1 MPIPNVQSFKADND
15 EGHFSAGEITI
26 ETELDGAREGIL
38 AMLALAEGGRS
49 GAKKAPVRFRYN
61 PELAEGQ
68 YWLDCTEQGV
78 LAEAGGIPAA
88 VHAAATLAQLTDACG
103 GRLPVCRI
111 DDAPRFGWRGL
122 TLDVCRHFFPIGTVK
137 KLVGL
142 MAYYKLN
149 RLHLHLSDDQGFRF
163 ESEKFPLLN
172 TVGSFRASTAVKR
185 GAGETQD
192 GIPHGGY
199 YKKEE
204 LRELVRFAKAR
215 GVEIVPELDMPG
227 HAVAMIA
234 AYPELACFSDAKHPV
249 RVATRFGVSE
259 FSKNLLCAGN
269 ERTFS
274 FLFALLDEMME
285 VFPFEYFHLGGD
297 EAVKTEWKRCPKCQN
312 VMREQKL
319 PDEREL
325 QGWFLNRASR
335 YLNAHGRTAIVW
347 NDGLCKT
354 LDDDVVCQYWTPF
367 FIEGKRRT
375 VRRANAG
382 GRMISSAFLR
392 VYFDYPYAVT
402 PLKKTYDY
410 EPVPRGVAPDKR
422 DGVIGAEC
430 AVWTE
435 WIDTEEKLLFM
446 TLPRL
451 AAVSEAMWCSHK
463 PGYRDFLRR
472 LESHYRLYGKLGLT
486 YAKKAG
492 RTLPI
497 WKRIAGVRTFF
508 QTDTHAELHE
518 NER

>member
-1 MPIPNVQSFKADND
+1 MPIPNVQQLKINEA
-15 EGHFSAGEITI
+15 EGAVSAGELTI
-26 ETELDGAREGIL
+26 EKELDGAQDGIL

-49 GAKKAPVRFRYN
+49 GVKSAPVRFRYN
-61 PELAEGQ
+61 RELAEGR
-68 YWLDCTEQGV
+68 YRLDCTEQGA
-78 LAEAGGIPAA
+78 LAEAGGVPAA
-88 VHAAATLAQLTDACG
+88 VHAAATIAQLQNEHG

-122 TLDVCRHFFPIGTVK
+122 TLDVCRHFFPIDTVK
-137 KLVGL
+137 RLVEL

-163 ESEKFPLLN
+163 ESEQFPRLN
-172 TVGSFRASTAVKR
+172 TVGSLRKSTAVKR

-192 GIPHGGY
+192 GVPHGGY

-215 GVEIVPELDMPG
+215 GIEIVPELDMPG

-234 AYPELACFSDAKHPV
+234 SYPELACFSDEKNPV
-249 RVATRFGVSE
+249 RVATHFGISE
-259 FSKNLLCAGN
+259 FSKKLLCAGN
-269 ERTFS
+269 EATFS

-285 VFPFEYFHLGGD
+285 MFPFGYFHLGGD
-297 EAVKTEWKRCPKCQN
+297 EAVKEEWKRCPKCQS
-312 VMREQKL
+312 VMREQQL
-319 PDEREL
+319 PNEREL

-335 YLNAHGRTAIVW
+335 YLKAHGRTAIVW

-375 VRRANAG
+375 VRRANAD
-382 GRMISSAFLR
+382 GRILSSAFLH

-402 PLKKTYDY
+402 PLKKTYGY
-410 EPVPRGVAPDKR
+410 EPVLRGVAPDKKEN
-422 DGVIGAEC
+422 VIGAEC

-435 WIDTEEKLLFM
+435 WIDTEEKLFFM

-451 AAVSEAMWCSHK
+451 AAVSEAMWCPGR
-463 PGYRDFLRR
+463 PGYPDFLRR
-472 LESHYRLYGKLGLT
+472 LEPHIRLYERLGLT

-497 WKRIAGVRTFF
+497 WKRIAAAKTFI
-508 QTDTHAELHE
+508 QTDTHAELRE
-518 NER
+518 NRR